1 MLLPIGAL
9 GSDIGQVN
17 QHLPPG
23 RFPTWYPRSDEMA
36 RDPEIHS
43 HLRYAHIAQVY
54 ADALEALEYLLISL
68 YKPEFWEEQGLL
80 PPKEHNAI
88 KIRGIISREL
98 SSHNL
103 SLAEDI
109 PRIVRDVISEYIH
122 DCIVVFD
129 GRFFDTIPRL
139 AHQVSIVR
147 DVALSAIP
155 HGEESSVLLK
165 AGMAQITAVQDPGIW
180 GAPYFV

>member
-9 GSDIGQVN
+9 GSDIGQVH

-98 SSHNL
+98 SSHYL

-122 DCIVVFD
+122 DCIVVSD
-129 GRFFDTIPRL
+129 GRFFDTIPR
-139 AHQVSIVR
+139 
-147 DVALSAIP
+147 
-155 HGEESSVLLK
+155 
-165 AGMAQITAVQDPGIW
+165 
-180 GAPYFV
+180 